1 MIYNASE
8 KYIFDAN
15 KIVIGKYH
23 IFRGE
28 KLESRKLQKVGR
40 STITVSLPNKWI
52 KENGIKPG
60 DLVFI
65 LPEKDGTLRIVPS
78 QSMRQEE
85 IEEEYV
91 INADACDERGM
102 LERIIVG
109 GYILGRNVIR
119 IISSNRIEKEHI
131 DEVRRIIRKL
141 IGLGILEETPNS
153 ILLQCSLDPLRFKID
168 MLVRRLTLVVS
179 TMLSEVMQALLEN
192 DETLAKEAIER
203 EDEAD
208 TIYYL
213 ATRLILYVQKRPDL
227 AEQMGITD
235 IIFIPALRLIL
246 QSLELIGDYSEDIA
260 KKVLALK
267 MYRSKISEDMIKRIY
282 ELGEAVQTVF
292 QKAVDCIF
300 TGDIRL
306 ANSVLEMKN
315 SLKSEVERL
324 IYELPEIPY
333 LRAIVSGLANI
344 ANVGGINAD
353 IAINKALQE
362 HSKHIEGVVKIV
374 KHVLMQPKIS
384 KRN

>member
-1 MIYNASE
+1 M
-8 KYIFDAN
+8 
-15 KIVIGKYH
+15 
-23 IFRGE
+23 
-28 KLESRKLQKVGR
+28 ESRKLQKVGR

-65 LPEKDGTLRIVPS
+65 LPEKDGTLKIVPS

-119 IISSNRIEKEHI
+119 ITSSSRIEKEHI
-131 DEVRRIIRKL
+131 DEVRRIVRKL
-141 IGLGILEETPNS
+141 IGLGILEETPNN
-153 ILLQCSLDPLRFKID
+153 ILLQCSLDPTKFKID

-179 TMLSEVMQALLEN
+179 TILSESMQALLEN
-192 DETLAKEAIER
+192 DEDLAKEAIAR
-203 EDEAD
+203 EEEAD

-213 ATRLILYVQKRPDL
+213 STRLLIHAQRRPDM

-235 IIFIPALRLIL
+235 IVFIPALRLIL

-267 MYRSKISEDMIKRIY
+267 TYRGRTSEDAIKRIY

-292 QKAVDCIF
+292 QKAIDCIF

-315 SLKSEVERL
+315 AIKGEAERL
-324 IYELPEIPY
+324 MSELPEIPY

-344 ANVGGINAD
+344 ASIGGINAD
-353 IAINKALQE
+353 IAINKALRE
-362 HSKHIEGVVKIV
+362 HSRYIEGLVKIV
-374 KHVLMQPKIS
+374 KHVLAQPKS
-384 KRN
+384 SGWRS

>member
-1 MIYNASE
+1 
-8 KYIFDAN
+8 
-15 KIVIGKYH
+15 
-23 IFRGE
+23 
-28 KLESRKLQKVGR
+28 LESRKLQKVGR

-52 KENGIKPG
+52 RENGIKPG

-85 IEEEYV
+85 VEEEYV
-91 INADACDERGM
+91 VNADACDEHGM

-119 IISSNRIEKEHI
+119 IVSSKRIEKEHI
-131 DEVRRIIRKL
+131 GEVRRIVRKL

-153 ILLQCSLDPLRFKID
+153 ILLQCSLDPMRFKID
-168 MLVRRLTLVVS
+168 MLIRRLTLVVS
-179 TMLSEVMQALLEN
+179 TILSESIQSLLED

-203 EDEAD
+203 EEEAD

-213 ATRLILYVQKRPDL
+213 STRLLIYAQRRPEL

-235 IIFIPALRLIL
+235 IVFIPALRLLL

-267 MYRSKISEDMIKRIY
+267 VYRDRISEDAIKRIC
-282 ELGEAVQTVF
+282 ELGEAAQTVF
-292 QKAVDCIF
+292 QKAIDCIF
-300 TGDIRL
+300 TGDIKL

-315 SLKSEVERL
+315 FLKDEAERL
-324 IYELPEIPY
+324 MNELPEIPY

-344 ANVGGINAD
+344 ASVGGINAD
-353 IAINKALQE
+353 IAINKALEE
-362 HSKHIEGVVKIV
+362 HNRHIEGLVRIN
-374 KHVLMQPKIS
+374 KHVLVQPKPS
-384 KRN
+384 RMEKPR